1 MFPNSHVQVSMPSHF
16 YPDDAKWI
24 QEMLLNL
31 DPATRAKITVK
42 YAEVYQIAWDEEP
55 VSYRKDNAA
64 RRAANIRLREFVR
77 KYARASQGYTEKPLK
92 APKALPE
99 NQPQSEVAG

>member
-1 MFPNSHVQVSMPSHF
+1 
-16 YPDDAKWI
+16 
-24 QEMLLNL
+24 MLLSL

-42 YAEVYQIAWDEEP
+42 YAEVYEAAWDEEP
-55 VSYRKDNAA
+55 ISYRKDNAA

-77 KYARASQGYTEKPLK
+77 RYARASQGYTEKPLRASK
-92 APKALPE
+92 APPE

>member
-1 MFPNSHVQVSMPSHF
+1 MFPNSHVQVSMPQHF
-16 YPDDAKWI
+16 YPDDGKWI
-24 QEMLLNL
+24 QEMLLSL
-31 DPATRAKITVK
+31 VPSTRGKALWW
-42 YAEVYQIAWDEEP
+42 YAEVYQAAWDEEP

-77 KYARASQGYTEKPLK
+77 KHARASQGYTEKPLK
-92 APKALPE
+92 APEARPE

>member
-1 MFPNSHVQVSMPSHF
+1 MFPNSYAQVSMPSQYF
-16 YPDDAKWI
+16 PDDGKWI
-24 QEMLLNL
+24 QEMLLSL

-77 KYARASQGYTEKPLK
+77 KYARASQGYTEKP
-92 APKALPE
+92 
-99 NQPQSEVAG
+99 QPVKEKRG

>member
-1 MFPNSHVQVSMPSHF
+1 MPSEHAKITMPSHF
-16 YPDDAKWI
+16 YPDDGKWI
-24 QEMLLNL
+24 QEMLLSL

-42 YAEVYQIAWDEEP
+42 YAEVYQATWDEEP
-55 VSYRKDNAA
+55 VSYRKDNMA

-77 KYARASQGYTEKPLK
+77 KYARASQGYTEKPLE

-99 NQPQSEVAG
+99 NQPQPEVAL

>member
-1 MFPNSHVQVSMPSHF
+1 MPSQYF
-16 YPDDAKWI
+16 PDDGKWI
-24 QEMLLNL
+24 QEMLLSL
-31 DPATRAKITVK
+31 DPSTRGKITVR
-42 YAEVYQIAWDEEP
+42 YAEVYEAAWDEEP

>member
-1 MFPNSHVQVSMPSHF
+1 MPSQYF
-16 YPDDAKWI
+16 PDDGKWI

-77 KYARASQGYTEKPLK
+77 KYARASQGYTEKPQLVIGK
-92 APKALPE
+92 G
-99 NQPQSEVAG
+99 V